1 MNLTV
6 IIPVYNEADHIN
18 EILKRVQSTKL
29 AKEIIVVDD
38 GSKDGTR
45 EAPVTCCASR
55 HALGLMPN
63 SDRNQRLNELG
74 EA

>member
-18 EILKRVQSTKL
+18 EILKRVQATKL

-45 EAPVTCCASR
+45 DLLQKMNGKKRCVSFSMNAIEARGQPWSQA
-55 HALGLMPN
+55 
-63 SDRNQRLNELG
+63 
-74 EA
+74 